1 MAKQEFMSQVL
12 AISEH
17 EVCQVNIFT
26 TITFLDNA
34 NCIWWKTYIFRLF
47 PRVFFFLPIQ
57 SYYANYCLIAEIKI
71 PNMDMVKLEQS
82 KLTPF

>member
-1 MAKQEFMSQVL
+1 MLTAYDEKL
-12 AISEH
+12 
-17 EVCQVNIFT
+17 
-26 TITFLDNA
+26 TFLD
-34 NCIWWKTYIFRLF
+34 FSQGF
-47 PRVFFFLPIQ
+47 FFFLPIQ